1 VVKHQTK
8 IRVRYAETDQ
18 MGYVHHSHYALYL
31 EEARMELLLTLG
43 IDCVRLENEGIILP
57 VAEMKSRYSVPLRFG
72 DTITVETEIIPPW
85 KNSLKFRYRIY
96 NQDHKLVSRSSTT
109 LVFAEKESGKLVIP
123 PQEYI
128 ERIITYNQQ

>member
-1 VVKHQTK
+1 
-8 IRVRYAETDQ
+8 

-31 EEARMELLLTLG
+31 EEARMDLLLNLG
-43 IDCVRLENEGIILP
+43 IDCIRLEDKGIILP
-57 VAEMKSRYSVPLRFG
+57 LAEMKTRYSIPLRFG
-72 DTITVETEIIPPW
+72 DTITVETEIVPPW

-123 PQEYI
+123 PREYVD
-128 ERIITYNQQ
+128 RISIYNQQ